1 VIHTKYLNSLKVVYG
16 KLEFRSD
23 SHQIFDNNIINFV
36 NTISKEIF
44 KNKNF
49 RKYSDLIFFAF
60 WCRKSNLIK
69 ISKKYKSEELILGR
83 GTVFHVPPSNVPI
96 NFAYS
101 LIFGLLSG
109 NNNIIRLPSKNFDQ
123 VNILLK
129 IIFKILRNKRFSNL
143 KKRLC
148 FIKYDRSKEI
158 SSQISKFVNA
168 RLIWGGDETIK
179 EFKNYET
186 TTRCVDLLFPNR
198 YSIAVINGDKIKNF
212 NHSKIDQLANN
223 FFSDSYIMDQ
233 QGCSSP
239 HAVFWVGKQK
249 SKLRNIFWK
258 KLSILTNK
266 KYEDDISVAN
276 KKLSLIMNNIL
287 KSKFD
292 YKLKYKEFNLTILKS
307 KRLNKD
313 LEKIQL
319 GYGNFFET
327 NIQSL
332 NKLKSIITN
341 KYQTM
346 LFYGYDKD
354 ELKKFLIK
362 NKLNGI
368 DRIVPIGRAFDMGPT
383 WDGYDIIRTLSRT
396 IAE

>member
-1 VIHTKYLNSLKVVYG
+1 MIHTKYLNSLKVVYG

-44 KNKNF
+44 KKKNF

-266 KYEDDISVAN
+266 KYEDDISVTN

-292 YKLKYKEFNLTILKS
+292 YKLKYKKFNLTILKS

-346 LFYGYDKD
+346 LFYGYEKD

-383 WDGYDIIRTLSRT
+383 WDGYDIIRTLSRV